1 MEIPGKV
8 ALVTGAARRVGKA
21 IALALAREGAH
32 VVVHYQASAN
42 AASEVAE
49 EIEALG
55 VGALAVR
62 ADLTQASDIAS
73 LVDQAVAHFGRI
85 DILVNS
91 AASFVRRPF
100 LELSEAEWDA
110 VLGLN
115 LKAPFQLSQR
125 VARVMLASQGEEPVR
140 GKIINIADLA
150 GLRPWREYP
159 AHSVAKA
166 GLIMLTRVMAL
177 ALAPA
182 IQVNAIAPGA
192 VLLPEGTSPERQQ
205 RVVAATPLGRL
216 GSPDDVARTV
226 VFLIEGSDF
235 ITGETIV
242 VDGGRLL
249 K

>member
-32 VVVHYQASAN
+32 IVVHYHTSAQAAL
-42 AASEVAE
+42 EVVG

-55 VGALAVR
+55 VRALAVQ
-62 ADLTQASDIAS
+62 ADLSQSRDINA
-73 LVDQAVAHFGRI
+73 LVDQSVAHFGRV
-85 DILVNS
+85 DILVNN

-100 LELSEAEWDA
+100 LEVSEAEWDA
-110 VLGLN
+110 VLALN
-115 LKAPFQLSQR
+115 LKAPFLLSQR
-125 VARVMLASQGEEPVR
+125 VARVMLASSSQDPVR
-140 GKIINIADLA
+140 GKIINLADLA

-177 ALAPA
+177 ALAPH

-192 VLLPEGTSPERQQ
+192 VLLPEGWSLQHRR

-216 GSPDDVARTV
+216 GTPDDVAETV
-226 VFLIEGSDF
+226 IFLVRGSDF

-242 VDGGRLL
+242 VDGGRMLR
-249 K
+249 